1 LACFRAVASIA
12 ALDVSIH
19 SYDEFLDAILVSKS
33 VAMSAAS
40 KLIL

>member
-1 LACFRAVASIA
+1 MACFRVGASIA

-33 VAMSAAS
+33 AAMSAAS
-40 KLIL
+40 KLLL